1 MKFEK
6 LVLAGIIAISFNSC
20 SEKSKQT
27 ENMDNPLLMES
38 KLPYGTPDFSL
49 IKDEHYLPAMEEAM
63 ADQNEK
69 IKGIVENTDEAN
81 FDNTILALQKS
92 GKLFDQ
98 VGNVFYA
105 MTSANTNEVIKNV
118 QEELSPKISTHFD
131 NIFLNNVLFGK
142 VKEIYDN
149 RESLD
154 LDAES
159 KKLVEDY
166 YADFVQAGANLSDK
180 DKEKLKELNSKL
192 ATLQT
197 QFNQTLLDVNNAS
210 NIVVADKEKL
220 SGVSKSQLKSLE
232 SDGAY
237 TIKIINTTQQPI
249 MSSLN
254 NRELREQVFNTSWN
268 RANSGDNS
276 TKKIVLEL
284 VQLRADKAK
293 LLGYDNYA
301 QWSLNNTMAKDTQT
315 IRTFFD
321 GMIPAINQKAT
332 NEANDIKEMMK
343 NNGLEDLK
351 PWDWSYYTE
360 KVRKAKY
367 DLDESQIKPYFEVT
381 TVLEKGVFYAAEKLY
396 GITFKK
402 RNDIPVYH
410 EDVNVY
416 EVFEEDG
423 TPLALFYTDYF
434 ARDSKRGGAWM
445 SNFVTQSHL
454 YDQKPV
460 IYNVC
465 NFQKPAEGEAALI
478 SFDDVTTMFHE
489 FGHALHGLF
498 ANQKYPKLSG
508 TSVARDFVEYPSQA
522 NEHWALE
529 PEVLKNY
536 AIHYETGEAIPAEL
550 IDKIKNASTFNQGFS
565 LTEVMGAADLD
576 LNYHTIS
583 DAEAKE
589 IKDPNV
595 FEKDALVKDKLWNE
609 YIPPRYRSTY
619 FAHIFGGGYAAGYY
633 SYLWTEMLAHDTSAW
648 FDENGGLKRELGQ
661 KYRELILSQGNT
673 QDYKEMYKNFR
684 GSQPKIDA
692 MIKARGLK

>member
-6 LVLAGIIAISFNSC
+6 LVLAGIIAISSYSC

-27 ENMDNPLLMES
+27 DTMDNPLLVKSE
-38 KLPYGTPDFSL
+38 LPYGTPDFSL

-69 IKGIVENTDEAN
+69 IKAIVENTEEAN

-98 VGNVFYA
+98 VRSVFYA
-105 MTSANTNEVIKNV
+105 MTSANTNDVIKSV
-118 QEELSPKISTHFD
+118 QEELSPKVSTHFD
-131 NIFLNNVLFGK
+131 NIFLNNVLFEK
-142 VKEIYDN
+142 VKEIYDK
-149 RESLD
+149 RESLE

-166 YADFVQAGANLSDK
+166 YADFVQAGANLSDE
-180 DKEKLKELNSKL
+180 DKAKLKELNSKL

-197 QFNQTLLDVNNAS
+197 QFNQTLLDANNAS
-210 NIVVADKEKL
+210 NIAVADKEKL
-220 SGVSKSQLKSLE
+220 SGVSESHLKSLE

-237 TIKIINTTQQPI
+237 SIKIINTTQQPI
-249 MSSLN
+249 MSSLD

-268 RANSGDNS
+268 RADSGDNS
-276 TKKIVLEL
+276 TKEIVMEL
-284 VQLRADKAK
+284 VRLRADKAK

-321 GMIPAINQKAT
+321 GMIPAINHKAT
-332 NEANDIKEMMK
+332 NEANDIKEIMK
-343 NNGLEDLK
+343 QDGIENLK
-351 PWDWSYYTE
+351 PWDWSYYAE

-402 RNDIPVYH
+402 RDDIPVYH

-423 TPLALFYTDYF
+423 TPMALFYTDFF

-454 YDQKPV
+454 YNQKPV

-465 NFQKPAEGEAALI
+465 NYQKPAEGEAALI

-508 TSVARDFVEYPSQA
+508 TAVARDFVEYPSQA

-529 PEVLKNY
+529 SEVLKNY
-536 AIHYETGEAIPAEL
+536 AIHYQTGEAIPTEL

-633 SYLWTEMLAHDTSAW
+633 SYLWTEMLAHDTNAW

-661 KYRELILSQGNT
+661 KYREMILSQGNT
-673 QDYKEMYKNFR
+673 QDYKEMYEKFR